1 MPADRADDDA
11 TAAATRGSCS
21 STRAVCSEAKRDY
34 TRGGACDNR
43 CVPSHRATAA
53 IAGLNP
59 YLLLTLTPFFWS
71 CNWIVGR
78 ALASDI
84 PPMAMTF
91 LRWFFAILILA
102 PFAIP
107 HVRHDLPLLRRHWK
121 ILAFLGV
128 IGVGSH
134 NALAYAGLNYTT
146 ATNGVILNSF
156 IPVMIITLSWLFLR
170 ERLASLQLLGVAI
183 SLAGV
188 LAILSQGS
196 LDLLL
201 SFRLN
206 GGDLLV
212 ILSMAIWAV
221 YTICLRWRPA
231 GLSMLSFLFVLA
243 CVGDLAILP
252 LFAAEFAW
260 GRRMTV
266 TPANIA
272 ALVSV
277 ALFSSVLAYIFW
289 NQGVEAVGANVAGL
303 FVHLM
308 PVFGVVLAWVFL
320 GERLALYHLAGIGLI
335 LAGIT
340 ITSRTGRR
348 GAAAPAATD

>member
-1 MPADRADDDA
+1 
-11 TAAATRGSCS
+11 
-21 STRAVCSEAKRDY
+21 
-34 TRGGACDNR
+34 
-43 CVPSHRATAA
+43 VPSHRATEAVA
-53 IAGLNP
+53 RLNP

-91 LRWFFAILILA
+91 LRWFFALLILA
-102 PFAIP
+102 PFALP
-107 HVRHDLPLLRRHWK
+107 QVRRDWPILRRNWRV
-121 ILAFLGV
+121 LLFLGV

-156 IPVMIITLSWLFLR
+156 IPVMIVTLSWVFLR
-170 ERLASLQLLGVAI
+170 ERLSAVQVAGVAI

-196 LDLLL
+196 VAALAA
-201 SFRLN
+201 FRLN

-231 GLSMLSFLFVLA
+231 GLSMLTFLFVLA
-243 CVGDLAILP
+243 CVGDLAVLP
-252 LFAAEFAW
+252 LAAAEFVW
-260 GRRMTV
+260 GRRMEV

-308 PVFGVVLAWVFL
+308 PVFGVVLAWAFL
-320 GERLALYHLAGIGLI
+320 GEKLALYHLAGIGLI

-340 ITSRTGRR
+340 ITSRAGRR
-348 GAAAPAATD
+348 GVPVPAGTD